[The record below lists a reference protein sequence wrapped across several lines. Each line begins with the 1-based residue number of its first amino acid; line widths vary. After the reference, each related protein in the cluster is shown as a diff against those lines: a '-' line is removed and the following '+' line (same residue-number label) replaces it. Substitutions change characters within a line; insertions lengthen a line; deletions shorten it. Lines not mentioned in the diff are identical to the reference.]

1 MGSVEPEKFG
11 KVLSRLTDININN
24 TRVTDLQLEELFRM
38 IPITGKVRRLG
49 MQALNISSVNSDLFA
64 SAVQGL
70 EYLNMAVTTHTKEQ
84 IRAVFD
90 KWAEKCTLKE
100 VKMSQ
105 ASFSSVEPEVFGKV
119 LSCIEKVAINSSK
132 VNTYQATELF
142 LSVAI
147 TKQLKILNVC
157 GNDLSNVDSRI
168 FGKGVSMIEEANLE
182 STEITAEQASHLF
195 INLSEFSSKLQILS
209 LVRTDLSL
217 VVPEVLAEGVITL
230 KEANL
235 YSTSLNEEQVDVL
248 LRHCLEQ
255 PTQLYLLTIRENGEL
270 KYDRQL
276 YLAVCKKLGDRI
288 NV

>member
-1 MGSVEPEKFG
+1 
-11 KVLSRLTDININN
+11 
-24 TRVTDLQLEELFRM
+24 M
-38 IPITGKVRRLG
+38 IPISGKVKRLG
-49 MQALNISSVNSDLFA
+49 MQALNISSVSSDMFA
-64 SAVQGL
+64 AAVQEL
-70 EYLNMAVTTHTKEQ
+70 EYLNIGVTTHTKEQ

-90 KWAEKCTLKE
+90 KWTEKCALKE

-105 ASFSSVEPEVFGKV
+105 ANFSSVEPEVFGKV
-119 LSCIEKVAINSSK
+119 LSRIEKVAINSSK

-142 LSVAI
+142 QSVAK
-147 TKQLKILNVC
+147 TKQLKILNIC

-168 FGKGVSMIEEANLE
+168 FGKGVSMIEEADLE
-182 STEITAEQASHLF
+182 STGITGAQASQLF
-195 INLSEFSSKLQILS
+195 INLSDLNSKLQNLS

-217 VVPEVLAEGVITL
+217 VEPEVLAEGVINL

-255 PTQLYLLTIRENGEL
+255 PTKLYLLTVREIGEL
-270 KYDRQL
+270 RYDRQL

-288 NV
+288 NVQ